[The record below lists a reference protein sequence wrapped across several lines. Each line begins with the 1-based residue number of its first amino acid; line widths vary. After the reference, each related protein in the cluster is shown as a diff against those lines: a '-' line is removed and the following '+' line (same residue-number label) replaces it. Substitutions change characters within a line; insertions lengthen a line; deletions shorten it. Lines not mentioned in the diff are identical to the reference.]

1 MKSFTKRFFLALL
14 ICLAGATQALAEN
27 YCNHPLLPIVAGAR
41 WDYNTGWQ
49 DEGGYSATVQSV
61 LTRGTTTYATMN
73 LLLGFLGGAPFPVP
87 LTCNQTDGVKLVE
100 LNSFSVPLPGGAVMK
115 LQLKELSGVILPPL
129 ATVQTGAP
137 WTFIMD
143 FDALLTS
150 QKGKSFNMN
159 LRVETTSKLGGIF
172 PVVVPAGSFQNAHLI
187 DQDVTVSLAFGE
199 RFSKPKKFS
208 GHRAWYLVPGVGQAA
223 VEFSGVRT
231 ELVRYTIPVTP
242 Q

>member
-1 MKSFTKRFFLALL
+1 MRNLTKAFFASVL
-14 ICLAGATQALAEN
+14 ICLASGTQGLAQN

-41 WDYNTGWQ
+41 WDYSSDWQ
-49 DEGGYSATVQSV
+49 DEDGYSVTVQSV

-73 LLLGFLGGAPFPVP
+73 LLLNFLGGAPLPVP
-87 LTCNQTDGVKLVE
+87 LTCTQADGVKLAD
-100 LNSFSVPLPGGAVMK
+100 LNSFSIPLPGGAVMK
-115 LQLKELSGVILPPL
+115 LQLKELSGVILPPM
-129 ATVQTGAP
+129 TTIQTGAP

-150 QKGKSFNMN
+150 QKGKSFNLN
-159 LRVETTSKLGGIF
+159 LRAEVRSKLVGVV
-172 PVVVPAGSFQNAHLI
+172 PVVVPAGSFQEGYLI
-187 DQDVTVSLAFGE
+187 DQDVTVSMTFGE

-223 VEFSGVRT
+223 VDFSGVRT
-231 ELVRYTIPVTP
+231 ELVRYTIPITP